1 MGFFGSILKISS
13 DYISAVVLLKTRG
26 TATNEKLFQTVI
38 RQSKQMFAWLPRPLF
53 PLEQDLSQ
61 ALPKFPQE
69 SFSLRALPALGLSCD
84 PGPTLAFL
92 QYLFIESQHI
102 KQSFMSE

>member
-1 MGFFGSILKISS
+1 MENCSRL
-13 DYISAVVLLKTRG
+13 
-26 TATNEKLFQTVI
+26 QTVI
-38 RQSKQMFAWLPRPLF
+38 HQSKQMFAWLLHPLF

-69 SFSLRALPALGLSCD
+69 SFSSRALPALGLSSD
-84 PGPTLAFL
+84 PRPTMAFL

-102 KQSFMSE
+102 KQSFMTE